1 LSSFNLASVLQ
12 ALTLAGAASDAVAS
26 LVNTIAPLFSDED
39 QATLKEAL
47 ADAQAENDE
56 GHSRLQAKLAASS
69 QE

>member
-39 QATLKEAL
+39 QKTLREAL
-47 ADAQAENDE
+47 AAAMLENDE
-56 GHSRLQAKLAASS
+56 GHKILQAKLAAAA
-69 QE
+69 EE